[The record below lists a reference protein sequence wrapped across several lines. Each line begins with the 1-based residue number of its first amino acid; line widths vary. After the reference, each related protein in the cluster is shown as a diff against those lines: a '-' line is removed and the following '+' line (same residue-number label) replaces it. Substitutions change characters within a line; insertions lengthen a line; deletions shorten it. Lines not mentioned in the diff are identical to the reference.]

1 MGELDDLRARLAAL
15 EAEVGR
21 LREESASTRAGARAT
36 TPAVT
41 ATATEATE
49 AQTTAAKR
57 SRASKAARPTAKTAV
72 ETAVD
77 RRSTGAVPDAGDR
90 TRVPAAAPA
99 DRVEQPQSLTHLA
112 DAIGVMVSGRQ
123 VGQVGQ
129 IDQVSHVGQVRRA
142 NQSDR
147 SDRSD
152 RSDPT
157 QQAEQT
163 QVLRIPARA
172 LEARTISTPV
182 AGHGQFLESLL
193 SGQAVLPGEPH
204 REGR

>member
-57 SRASKAARPTAKTAV
+57 SRASKAAGPTAKTAV

-77 RRSTGAVPDAGDR
+77 RRSTGAGPDAGDR
-90 TRVPAAAPA
+90 TRVPAPAPA

-123 VGQVGQ
+123 VGQ

-142 NQSDR
+142 NQ

-204 REGR
+204 REGW